1 LRQISHH
8 LNIPNSLKNPLSP
21 SKQEEKQR
29 KIKTKMEKVYP
40 SEMRLLLVTRQIKRA
55 GNIVNGGREGR
66 KREEGKIIII
76 AVKMWKAKHKEEGGK
91 NARSF
96 AVLKRKKTLCQR
108 GRLLRFFLLTTSGE
122 WDKFYDYYT
131 DIIMLF
137 PRLV

>member
-40 SEMRLLLVTRQIKRA
+40 SEMRLLLVTRQIKRV